1 MLNGC
6 RRAVNY
12 ILSCDVIESLTSL
25 HVVVSEIGY
34 FSDGQLRWIKQSCL
48 QTSPTDQTDKEK

>member
-6 RRAVNY
+6 KRAVNY

-34 FSDGQLRWIKQSCL
+34 FSDGQLQ
-48 QTSPTDQTDKEK
+48 